1 MSVAAH
7 EVPDAL
13 KQVFAQV
20 LRVKPEEIA
29 LSSSTKT
36 IRNWDSLRHVELV
49 VAIEEQFKVS
59 FGAAEVFAL
68 NSVQGFCDILA
79 KKDVD
84 LFSS

>member
-7 EVPDAL
+7 EVPEAL
-13 KQVFAQV
+13 KQVIADV

-36 IRNWDSLRHVELV
+36 VRNWDSLRHVELV
-49 VAIEEQFKVS
+49 VAIEERFKVS

-79 KKDVD
+79 RKDVD
-84 LFSS
+84 LYAT